1 MEGIAGIEAR
11 SEMSASG
18 GAVNVLVEDPDLAR
32 SLPEGQ
38 LDLARRD
45 AAARLLLVETGPWS
59 APEET
64 PGEAGALG
72 LLVLEGVLARSV
84 ALATREGL
92 ELLGTGDLVNPRL
105 ERAGS
110 SDRTTVA
117 PEVRWWALTP
127 TRLAVLDARFTTRMC
142 SYPEVIG
149 ELSGRLERRSF
160 TLSLRFA
167 IIQQP
172 RLSERLHLLLWHLAD
187 RFGRVPSRGMVLP
200 LPLTHELLAQLVGA
214 RRPSVSRALKEL
226 ERDEIVLRRPDGSWW
241 LSPRSPEGVGS

>member
-1 MEGIAGIEAR
+1 
-11 SEMSASG
+11 MSTSG
-18 GAVNVLVEDPDLAR
+18 GAVHVLDEDPDLAR
-32 SLPEGQ
+32 SLPDGQ
-38 LDLARRD
+38 LDHARRD
-45 AAARLLLVETGPWS
+45 AVARLLSLETGPWS
-59 APEET
+59 AAEET
-64 PGEAGALG
+64 AGEAGALG

-84 ALATREGL
+84 SLAGREGL
-92 ELLGTGDLVNPRL
+92 ELLGTGDLVHPCP

-110 SDRTTVA
+110 SHIPMAA
-117 PEVRWWALTP
+117 PGMRWWALTP
-127 TRLAVLDARFTTRMC
+127 ARLAVLDARFTTRMC

-149 ELSGRLERRSF
+149 ELSGRLERRSI
-160 TLSLRFA
+160 TLALRFA

-226 ERDEIVLRRPDGSWW
+226 KRDEIVLRRPDGSWW
-241 LSPRSPEGVGS
+241 LSPRSPEGVES